1 MQPQA
6 VQPLHVSLSSLS
18 SQRCGQYLSVANCTA
33 HDHTIRI
40 DRDDP
45 FILRKCATG
54 EWMKSHRRKCHKRT
68 ESATGRIKPRLPAD
82 EQTWSPPAEGM
93 SARSQPRLKNGLTDW
108 AGGTNLSPRAFRPS
122 YEDGATGDLGTTGVG
137 TGTGSAVALSLFR
150 NHFVTSRRIH
160 NLLAVDHPC
169 RGRHGSNDES
179 SDSATPRFPP
189 KPLNHRRYAASRP
202 PRADTC
208 TLLMTRIGLGLSRV
222 ASVPSRATPP
232 KT

>member
-18 SQRCGQYLSVANCTA
+18 SQRCGQYLSAANCTA

-93 SARSQPRLKNGLTDW
+93 FARSQPRLKNGLTDW
-108 AGGTNLSPRAFRPS
+108 AGGTNLSPRAFLPS
-122 YEDGATGDLGTTGVG
+122 YEDGARGDLGATGVG
-137 TGTGSAVALSLFR
+137 AGTGSAVALFLLR
-150 NHFVTSRRIH
+150 NHFVISRRIH
-160 NLLAVDHPC
+160 NHLAVDHPC
-169 RGRHGSNDES
+169 RERHGSNDES
-179 SDSATPRFPP
+179 SESATPTIPP
-189 KPLNHRRYAASRP
+189 EALKSSSVCSKSPP
-202 PRADTC
+202 PRR
-208 TLLMTRIGLGLSRV
+208 TLARC
-222 ASVPSRATPP
+222 
-232 KT
+232 

>member
-6 VQPLHVSLSSLS
+6 VQPLHVSLSPLS

-108 AGGTNLSPRAFRPS
+108 AGGTNLSPRAFLPS

-150 NHFVTSRRIH
+150 NHFVISRRIH

-189 KPLNHRRYAASRP
+189 SP
-202 PRADTC
+202 
-208 TLLMTRIGLGLSRV
+208 
-222 ASVPSRATPP
+222 
-232 KT
+232 